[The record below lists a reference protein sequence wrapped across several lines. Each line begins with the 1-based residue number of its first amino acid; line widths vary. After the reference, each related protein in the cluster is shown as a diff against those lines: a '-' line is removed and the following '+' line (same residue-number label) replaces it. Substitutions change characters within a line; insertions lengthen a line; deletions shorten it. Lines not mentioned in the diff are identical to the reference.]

1 MNRPDG
7 IWQAVGKQ
15 GKRKQAE
22 KDVAGLLKQIDLF
35 EDLSDRDLRHIAQIA
50 YRRSYRSGEP
60 IVIEGQDA
68 AGMYIIME
76 GAVEVTKERDD
87 GSVVS
92 LAKLGSGNFF
102 GDVGLIDNSPRTAT
116 VQAIQDSEMIGF
128 FRPELMKL
136 IDSHSRLAS
145 TLIFTLAKIVAS
157 RLRVTNRQLQEAHNT
172 IEKLQAEIDS

>member
-7 IWQAVGKQ
+7 IWQAIGKQ

-92 LAKLGSGNFF
+92 LA
-102 GDVGLIDNSPRTAT
+102 
-116 VQAIQDSEMIGF
+116 
-128 FRPELMKL
+128 
-136 IDSHSRLAS
+136 
-145 TLIFTLAKIVAS
+145 
-157 RLRVTNRQLQEAHNT
+157 
-172 IEKLQAEIDS
+172 